1 MLDQSTLIYVQKG
14 DLTVRTQTPPTPV
27 ISHSKPTSSNSQ
39 PPRDGPAKSL
49 ESKTKHEYM

>member
-14 DLTVRTQTPPTPV
+14 DLTVRTQTPPPPV

-49 ESKTKHEYM
+49 DSKTKHEYM